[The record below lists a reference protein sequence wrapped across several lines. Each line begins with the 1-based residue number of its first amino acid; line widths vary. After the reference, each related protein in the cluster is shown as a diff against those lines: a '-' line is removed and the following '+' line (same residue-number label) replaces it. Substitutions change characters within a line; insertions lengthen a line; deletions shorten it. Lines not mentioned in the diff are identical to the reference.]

1 MKKLIELPERTIII
15 YTIILISIIPN
26 AFNLIINMC
35 LNKKFLEES
44 KKNRSNLH
52 RRSAILFNSTA
63 QFNKNRR
70 KTTGQFKSHNFNSR
84 CSSVRPI
91 SISLNTRRDTGTN
104 SKHNY
109 CSSIKKR
116 RGTGYASLKSK
127 ASTNVT
133 IGKSLY
139 NLTKNRNSVKIE
151 KSGYTYIRQ
160 ISKTGKTK
168 YIITKH
174 SKKCINKHRRLTDE
188 NFYEKNNNPCL
199 TRHSVL

>member
-70 KTTGQFKSHNFNSR
+70 NF
-84 CSSVRPI
+84 PLI
-91 SISLNTRRDTGTN
+91 YLIFHDQG
-104 SKHNY
+104 KHY
-109 CSSIKKR
+109 
-116 RGTGYASLKSK
+116 
-127 ASTNVT
+127 
-133 IGKSLY
+133 
-139 NLTKNRNSVKIE
+139 KNPFV
-151 KSGYTYIRQ
+151 
-160 ISKTGKTK
+160 
-168 YIITKH
+168 
-174 SKKCINKHRRLTDE
+174 
-188 NFYEKNNNPCL
+188 
-199 TRHSVL
+199 